1 MMVAE
6 QMEEWVIVRVGMEVE
21 EGECSGDARD
31 GERGSRREAPRLV
44 AQASWGFGGGGGGGG
59 RAGRVL
65 KRRRRCNGRLVMVGV
80 EVECDG
86 CGV

>member
-44 AQASWGFGGGGGGGG
+44 AQASWGFGGGGGGACRACAKEEEEMQWEVGDGG
-59 RAGRVL
+59 RG
-65 KRRRRCNGRLVMVGV
+65 GGV
-80 EVECDG
+80 
-86 CGV
+86 